1 MCGMKITFNI
11 SINRV
16 VKFLVLSDLFFIGGW
31 SLISPIFS
39 IFVIEKI
46 AGATL
51 ISVGLIAATYWLIK
65 SIIQIPVANYLDKN
79 DGEKDDFYALV
90 LALLLGGAAA
100 FTFSISTKLWHVF
113 LVQAI
118 YAVAMA
124 LYVPSWYGIFSRH
137 LDKSRFSFDWSLDST
152 VVGLAAFVASMLS
165 GILANFFGFPFVFL
179 MVGFLSIIGAMVIF
193 LVPDLIIPGRVKE
206 KILLRDPSI
215 PSINR

>member
-1 MCGMKITFNI
+1 MKINFNI

-16 VKFLVLSDLFFIGGW
+16 VKFFVLSDLFFLGGW

-51 ISVGLIAATYWLIK
+51 ISVGLIAATYWLVK
-65 SIIQIPVANYLDKN
+65 STIQIPIANYLDKTE
-79 DGEKDDFYALV
+79 GEKDEFYALV
-90 LALLLGGAAA
+90 LSLLLGAAAA

-113 LVQAI
+113 LVQAV

-137 LDKSRFSFDWSLDST
+137 LDQKRFSFDWTLDST

-165 GILANFFGFPFVFL
+165 GVLANFFGFPFVFL
-179 MVGFLSIIGAMVIF
+179 LVGFLSIIGAMIIF
-193 LVPDLIIPGRVKE
+193 LVPNLIIPGRAKE

>member
-1 MCGMKITFNI
+1 MKINFNI

-16 VKFLVLSDLFFIGGW
+16 VKFFVLSDLFFLGGW

-51 ISVGLIAATYWLIK
+51 ISVGLIAATYWLVK
-65 SIIQIPVANYLDKN
+65 SIIQIPIANYLDKTE
-79 DGEKDDFYALV
+79 GEKDEFYALV
-90 LALLLGGAAA
+90 LSLLLGAAAA

-113 LVQAI
+113 LVQAV

-137 LDKSRFSFDWSLDST
+137 LDQKRFSFDWTLDST

-165 GILANFFGFPFVFL
+165 GVLANFFGFPFVFL
-179 MVGFLSIIGAMVIF
+179 LVGFLSIIGAMIIF
-193 LVPDLIIPGRVKE
+193 LVPNLIIPGRAKE